1 MVPFFIAATVVALMQ
16 LLRTRDRRVLPLLVL
31 FVCLAQAHSR
41 DWRDPWRDRFHF
53 LAGGCGL
60 VLLLMLSPG
69 HKPAR

>member
-1 MVPFFIAATVVALMQ
+1 MVGFFIAATVVALMQ
-16 LLRTRDRRVLPLLVL
+16 LLRTRDRRVLPLLLL

-60 VLLLMLSPG
+60 VLLLMLGSAP
-69 HKPAR
+69 KPAG

>member
-1 MVPFFIAATVVALMQ
+1 MVGFFIAATVVALMQ
-16 LLRTRDRRVLPLLVL
+16 LLRTRDRRVLPLLLL

-41 DWRDPWRDRFHF
+41 DWRDRFHF

-60 VLLLMLSPG
+60 VLLLMLGSA